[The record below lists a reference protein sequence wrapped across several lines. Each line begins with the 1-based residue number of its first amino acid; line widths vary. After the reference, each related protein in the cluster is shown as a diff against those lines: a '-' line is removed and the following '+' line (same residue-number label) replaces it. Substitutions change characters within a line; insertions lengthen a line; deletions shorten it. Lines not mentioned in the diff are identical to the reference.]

1 MGQTVLY
8 DRISGKWIWGGG
20 RGAELADCA
29 TYTIVTI
36 IPFYILDWY
45 KAYQKD
51 ILDVQSGQ
59 VVLAKSLMK

>member
-1 MGQTVLY
+1 MDLE
-8 DRISGKWIWGGG
+8 
-20 RGAELADCA
+20 RGSAELADCG

-36 IPFYILDWY
+36 ISFYILDLY

-59 VVLAKSLMK
+59 VVLAKNLMQ